1 MSVTNDVKEWLA
13 EIDPNIILFDRIDDA
28 IIGHAY
34 LRQSQTHVAVY
45 DYDKIVEAL
54 MESQGMNRKNAREYA
69 DFNIVGA
76 YLGEYTPVILHSEK
90 GDTPVILET
99 GSQIRTKP
107 E

>member
-1 MSVTNDVKEWLA
+1 MFMVNDVQERLT
-13 EIDPNIILFDRIDDA
+13 EIDPNIIIFDGLNDA

-54 MESQGMNRKNAREYA
+54 MENQGMNRKSAREYA

-76 YLGEYTPVILHSEK
+76 YLGEYTPVILYREE
-90 GDTPVILET
+90 G
-99 GSQIRTKP
+99 
-107 E
+107 

>member
-1 MSVTNDVKEWLA
+1 MFVTNDIQELLA
-13 EIDPNIILFDRIDDA
+13 EIDPNIILFDGLDDA

-54 MESQGMNRKNAREYA
+54 MESQGMNRRGAREYA

-76 YLGEYTPVILHSEK
+76 YLGEYTPVILYREE
-90 GDTPVILET
+90 G
-99 GSQIRTKP
+99 
-107 E
+107 